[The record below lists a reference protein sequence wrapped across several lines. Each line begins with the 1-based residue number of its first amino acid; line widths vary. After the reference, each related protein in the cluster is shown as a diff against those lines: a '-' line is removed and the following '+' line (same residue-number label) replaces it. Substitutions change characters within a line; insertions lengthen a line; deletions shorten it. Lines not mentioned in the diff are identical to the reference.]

1 MGRNILNKEL
11 INSKKCEELF
21 LSNNRPKHHIYFIS
35 LILFCG
41 VLGSL
46 PTFYGYNFQHP
57 FGILMSIIYSM
68 FVIAI
73 FFFLIRLFIEE
84 KQKNIF
90 YKKRHLFLL
99 VLPLL
104 IITIIFCILPIFT
117 TKFIDRGDGG
127 FGVRFNPFF
136 YLVIFIPIFIGYVI
150 FVWLIFLKKINI
162 IKKENS

>member
-46 PTFYGYNFQHP
+46 PTFFGYNFQHP
-57 FGILMSIIYSM
+57 FGIIMSIIYSL

-73 FFFLIRLFIEE
+73 IFFFIRLFIEE
-84 KQKNIF
+84 KEKSIF
-90 YKKRHLFLL
+90 YKKRDLLFLI
-99 VLPLL
+99 LPLL
-104 IITIIFCILPIFT
+104 LITALFCVLAIFT
-117 TKFIDRGDGG
+117 TKFIIYDNGA
-127 FGVRFNPFF
+127 FGVRFNIVF
-136 YLVIFIPIFIGYVI
+136 YITI
-150 FVWLIFLKKINI
+150 FVPLFIAYIVFIWYKVLKIFRRYI
-162 IKKENS
+162 